1 MKVQLTNRKFWNF
14 HAILYVE
21 QTDRW
26 KGNGKMK
33 GITGFFLFPKFPIS
47 NYSYGSGLKVH
58 CLWNGCFQRLQD
70 EVNT

>member
-33 GITGFFLFPKFPIS
+33 GITGFFYFLNSPLVTIPMALDLKCIV
-47 NYSYGSGLKVH
+47 YGMAVFRDYKMK
-58 CLWNGCFQRLQD
+58 
-70 EVNT
+70 

>member
-21 QTDRW
+21 HSDRW

-33 GITGFFLFPKFPIS
+33 GITGFFYFLNSPLVTIPMALDLKCTV
-47 NYSYGSGLKVH
+47 YGMAVFRDYKMK
-58 CLWNGCFQRLQD
+58 
-70 EVNT
+70 